1 MAATTH
7 VVEEL
12 CMDPDCPGEPETHW
26 HPFSVEEFRSQPVGE
41 YTVTL
46 RVRAER
52 LRARSGRSAL

>member
-1 MAATTH
+1 MATMH

-12 CMDPDCPGEPETHW
+12 CMDPDCHNEPETHW
-26 HPFSVEEFRSQPVGE
+26 HPFSLDEFRGQPVGE

-52 LRARSGRSAL
+52 LRARAGRSPS